1 MRIADVAVQ
10 VVRVGPDF
18 SWGGRRAMDVV
29 GLLIALT
36 TDSGHQG
43 HALAW
48 TADLPAASVASA
60 IEHAIKPRL
69 LGADPFDRARIL
81 APVWRGFRV
90 GMPLPAI
97 GVVDTALW
105 DLAGRITDRSV
116 AELLGRRH
124 ERLKGCAS
132 APPVDSAEA
141 CADMVREL
149 MADGFSAVKLHACGD
164 VRTDVAACHAAR
176 SAGGDGLDLMMDAMA
191 IYHRDDSLRL
201 GRALDECG
209 FVWFE
214 DPLPDDD
221 LDGWVK
227 LRGRIDTPL
236 AGVDAVRF
244 SVKDYAR
251 PVADGAFDV
260 LRMDAARDGISQLDA
275 LGKLAGAFGLG
286 CEGHAF
292 GPALAQAANLQVAL
306 ATAGA
311 RYCELPVP
319 IGGLDLGVK
328 AGLTLD
334 ADGYVAPPAGP
345 GLGLEVD
352 REALNDV
359 TLR

>member
-18 SWGGRRAMDVV
+18 RWGGHRAMDIVGVLVV
-29 GLLIALT
+29 LT
-36 TDSGHQG
+36 TDSGQQG

-48 TADLPAASVASA
+48 TAELPAASVAGA
-60 IEHAIKPRL
+60 IEHAITPHL
-69 LGADPFDRARIL
+69 LGADPFDRARML
-81 APVWRGFRV
+81 APAWRGFRV
-90 GMPLPAI
+90 GLPLPAI

-105 DLAGRITDRSV
+105 DLAGRITGRSV

-124 ERLKGCAS
+124 ARLKGCAS

-141 CADMVREL
+141 CADMVRGL
-149 MADGFSAVKLHACGD
+149 IADGFPAVKLHACGD
-164 VRTDVAACHAAR
+164 VRIDVAACHAAR
-176 SAGGDGLDLMMDAMA
+176 AAAGDEVDLMMDAMA
-191 IYHRDDSLRL
+191 IYHRDDTLRL
-201 GRALDECG
+201 GRALDECA

-221 LDGWVK
+221 LDGWIE
-227 LRGRIDTPL
+227 LRARIHTPL

-244 SVKDYAR
+244 TVKDYAR
-251 PVADGAFDV
+251 PVARGAFDV

-275 LGKLAGAFGLG
+275 LGKLAAAFGLG

-306 ATAGA
+306 ATPGA

-319 IGGLDLGVK
+319 VGGLDLGVK
-328 AGLTLD
+328 TGLVLD
-334 ADGYVAPPAGP
+334 ADGYVAAPAGP

-352 REALNDV
+352 LDALREAV
-359 TLR
+359 LR